1 MHQYMCI
8 VDDKTTEKQSSRR
21 CKYKFDCVVREEQLN
36 LSKTQK
42 HQESYLVDI
51 IENVLECHCRVKLGR
66 FNVRSFNFNNSLG
79 QFILTLK
86 NPARIKIQ
94 RHAKRLKVNKIRIN
108 ISTFSHGD
116 YVITVQTENY
126 VYQLRL

>member
-51 IENVLECHCRVKLGR
+51 IENVLECHCRVK
-66 FNVRSFNFNNSLG
+66 
-79 QFILTLK
+79 
-86 NPARIKIQ
+86 
-94 RHAKRLKVNKIRIN
+94 IRQI
-108 ISTFSHGD
+108 
-116 YVITVQTENY
+116 
-126 VYQLRL
+126 